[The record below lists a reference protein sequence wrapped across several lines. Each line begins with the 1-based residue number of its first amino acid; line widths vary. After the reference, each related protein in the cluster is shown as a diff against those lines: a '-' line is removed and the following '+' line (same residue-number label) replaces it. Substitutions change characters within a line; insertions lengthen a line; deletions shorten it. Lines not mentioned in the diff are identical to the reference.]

1 MKKFFTLREAS
12 EKISNLCTAIG
23 NLDACY
29 LGSDPDFVSDVL
41 QSGHKTLWIG
51 KLSGLL
57 YFKRPLFTDHMLVLH
72 ITSHDDKYEIE
83 LV

>member
-1 MKKFFTLREAS
+1 MKNFFTLREAS

-23 NLDACY
+23 DLDACY

-41 QSGHKTLWIG
+41 QSGHKILWIG

-57 YFKRPLFTDHMLVLH
+57 YFKQPLFTDHMLVLH
-72 ITSHDDKYEIE
+72 ITSHEDKFEIE